1 METGRRKI
9 SNDLKRKIVMEVM
22 SGELSKEAARR
33 VYDIRGKS
41 AVHDWI
47 RLYGHEFGWIE
58 NPVIGLPPMSKEK
71 DSDLVEQL
79 KAKISKLEKD
89 VVLAKDKA
97 GLFETMIEIAEK
109 RFNIDIK
116 KKSAARPFITTKD
129 KQKPQA

>member
-9 SNDLKRKIVMEVM
+9 SNDLKRKVVMEVM

-47 RLYGHEFGWIE
+47 RQYGHEFGWIE
-58 NPVIGLPPMSKEK
+58 NPVIGLPPMAKEK

-79 KAKISKLEKD
+79 KAKIRKLEKD
-89 VVLAKDKA
+89 VALAKDKA

-116 KKSAARPFITTKD
+116 KKCAASPSSTTKGE
-129 KQKPQA
+129 QKPQA